1 MNHRKETPR
10 QISTLLKNRFKLKR
24 RMEVT
29 AITTALT
36 HFTMYYS
43 DRVKENG
50 TDEICVTNEK
60 TQT

>member
-1 MNHRKETPR
+1 
-10 QISTLLKNRFKLKR
+10 
-24 RMEVT
+24 MEVT

-50 TDEICVTNEK
+50 MMRFVLRMRRHKPSRKFWSK
-60 TQT
+60 TYIVVLYLDGMPKLI